1 MCRSTT
7 KLFQKVLWGKEGV
20 LVGRIETPFI
30 HILLKIP
37 NQKVQI
43 EFSTKKVE
51 LDQKPFGTFDL
62 LGHDMFVYS
71 QRCFLTL
78 TILNPNSYLGV
89 ELHLYLDSNWLYSV

>member
-1 MCRSTT
+1 M
-7 KLFQKVLWGKEGV
+7 
-20 LVGRIETPFI
+20 VGRIETPFI

-51 LDQKPFGTFDL
+51 LDQKPFGGTFDL

-89 ELHLYLDSNWLYSV
+89 ELHLFVFR